1 MHSSL
6 AKIDLVMNST
16 SIVKVRDQLPAL
28 EEFGAAVKY
37 FPAYTNLAPQPHG
50 VDALL
55 VSFTARGTGR
65 HWMNDAVYPESS
77 GSLGI
82 THYGEVHSIVT
93 DEEGMDIYNLY
104 LDPRARPLPPVPA
117 EFNNMLQVLFAS
129 REQFRHRLNRSIH
142 LRFADL
148 FLPLHCLQAMLRE
161 MQQPAAG
168 SAAVIDAML
177 RVFLIACCRNA
188 MEEGM
193 VPSLSDEAPP
203 SAWVL
208 DTYRF
213 LDENYQSPISL
224 DQLAARAHISKGY
237 LCRAFKKQ
245 MGLSVVQYLTER
257 RIQAAMQLLQNT
269 DDKILSVALDAGF
282 GDLSHF
288 NRIFKRLT
296 GLSPTVYRKRYRQI
310 R

>member
-1 MHSSL
+1 
-6 AKIDLVMNST
+6 MNDT
-16 SIVKVRDQLPAL
+16 SIVRVKDQLPAL
-28 EEFGAAVKY
+28 ERFGAAVKY
-37 FPAYTNLAPQPHG
+37 FPGYINLAPHPHE

-65 HWMNDAVYPESS
+65 HWMNDAVYPESP

-93 DEEGMDIYNLY
+93 DEEGMDVYNLY
-104 LDPRARPLPPVPA
+104 LDPRTRPLPPVPA
-117 EFNNMLQVLFAS
+117 EFNNMLNVLFAS
-129 REQFRHRLNRSIH
+129 REAFRHRLNRSIH
-142 LRFADL
+142 LHFADP
-148 FLPLHCLQAMLRE
+148 FLPLHCLQAMERE

-188 MEEGM
+188 MEEGI
-193 VPSLSDEAPP
+193 VPSLSDKAPP
-203 SAWVL
+203 PAWVL
-208 DTYRF
+208 DTCRY
-213 LDENYQSPISL
+213 LDENYQEPITL
-224 DQLAARAHISKGY
+224 DLLAARVHISKGY

-288 NRIFKRLT
+288 NRIFKKLT
-296 GLSPTVYRKRYRQI
+296 GFSPTAYRKKHRPRTTVAAD
-310 R
+310 